1 MGHSVTVWDVG
12 HDLCI
17 LTYPEAV
24 QKLVILQGENE
35 GIIM

>member
-1 MGHSVTVWDVG
+1 MIIWDVG

-24 QKLVILQGENE
+24 QKLGNMGILQGENE
-35 GIIM
+35 GSIM